1 MESVNSI
8 RVLIKVLLYLIML
21 NDDEKRMGCVVK
33 EINKL
38 SVNKY
43 LNLFMDYEFYTR
55 NVGIELKLTAECC
68 LENIGDFNFTTEKFK
83 KNYFI

>member
-21 NDDEKRMGCVVK
+21 NDDDEKRMGCVVK

-55 NVGIELKLTAECC
+55 DVELNCWT
-68 LENIGDFNFTTEKFK
+68 NIGDFNFTTEKFK